1 MSRSLY
7 PSPKSV
13 AVQQQQPVTEEVE
26 EELCDTVPH
35 LSLPDSFHT
44 CKKLLGGDSDV
55 SGELRARV
63 TLGEFIN
70 ELPQTIKKSRCSV
83 LNRGAIDDDV
93 SALFRRL
100 DLREEDWK
108 PYAFFEP
115 SKLYTR
121 NLVATDDETFTLI
134 LMCWNAGK
142 ESPIHDHPCDG
153 CWMHVCE
160 GSVRE
165 TRYVKHDGSEALRC
179 VSDDL
184 FTGEPDS
191 LLSDRNSYM
200 YNCLNRIY

>member
-13 AVQQQQPVTEEVE
+13 AVQQQPVTGEVE

-44 CKKLLGGDSDV
+44 CKNLLGGDSDV
-55 SGELRARV
+55 SGEVRARV

-70 ELPQTIKKSRCSV
+70 ELPQTIKKSRSV
-83 LNRGAIDDDV
+83 LNRGAIDDDI

-165 TRYVKHDGSEALRC
+165 TRYVKHDGSDALRC

-191 LLSDRNSYM
+191 LLTR
-200 YNCLNRIY
+200 